1 MNDESAN
8 ILIVDD
14 LPEKLLVFRT
24 ILEDLGQNLVLVRS
38 GADAL
43 REVLHREFAVIMLDV
58 NMPGIDGFET
68 AALIRQHRRS
78 AHTPIIFIT
87 SYVDEMQTAR
97 GYSLGAVD
105 YILSPPVP
113 AVLRSK
119 VGVFVS
125 LYQMQRQVQLQADS
139 RAAMMAAEA
148 GRRVAEESDRRSAFL
163 AHASRALSGSLE
175 IGIAAR
181 QLVDLLV
188 PALATVAVVR
198 LADGDFDGEDVV
210 VAAAAAGSRL
220 LAASE
225 PKLRLQNAIGIVLD
239 AAMQARRPLVLGDV
253 DVAEWDAR
261 ALGFAATPPVPW
273 SPMRTA
279 VALPLVFGGR
289 VLGALLVASDAAG
302 NWDKAADKAVLEEI
316 GVRAATAFE
325 NARLYRVLQREI
337 QDRKAAQE
345 ELQQSNQ
352 RKDEFLAMMSHEL
365 RNPLAPIHTAMEVIR
380 KVAAPQPKV
389 SWALDIAQRQLKQM
403 TRLIEELLD
412 VARISQGK
420 ITLKREPIDLKTVV
434 GQGVETVQPFIQ
446 SRRQTLTVKVPEHAV
461 RLQGDTARLTQVVAN
476 LLHNASK
483 YSGEG
488 TQIELLVE
496 FNDGEAVVTVRDQG
510 IGIDA
515 ELLPHIFDLFSQG
528 KRGLDRA
535 QGGLGVGLTLARR
548 LTELHG
554 GRIEASSA
562 GPDRGSDFKIRLPCI
577 GLLHEAVSAPSHG
590 SGASAPQRV
599 LVVDDNRDAAEAM
612 AIVLEMEGHAVLTA
626 EDGEGALAAIEG
638 FRPTVVL
645 LDIGLPL
652 LDGYA
657 VARQMRGMDLAKNAL
672 LIALTGYGQK
682 EDQQAAMEAGFD
694 HHFVKPADVGALLEC
709 IQRWWIGTAPET
721 AHRKS

>member
-1 MNDESAN
+1 MQVNEESAN

-113 AVLRSK
+113 AALRSK

-175 IGIAAR
+175 IQIAAR

-188 PALATVAVVR
+188 PALAKVAVVR
-198 LADGDFDGEDVV
+198 LADGDFEAEDVV
-210 VAAAAAGSRL
+210 VAAAGASSRQ
-220 LAASE
+220 LAASG
-225 PKLRLQNAIGIVLD
+225 PKLRLQNATGDALD
-239 AAMQARRPLVLGDV
+239 AAMKERRPLLLGEADL
-253 DVAEWDAR
+253 ACCDAR
-261 ALGFAATPPVPW
+261 AFGFTAAPAAW
-273 SPMRTA
+273 SPLRAA
-279 VALPLVFGGR
+279 VALPLVFRGR
-289 VLGALLVASDAAG
+289 VLGALLVGSDQTG
-302 NWDKAADKAVLEEI
+302 SWDKAVLEEI

-337 QDRKAAQE
+337 QDRRSAQE

-365 RNPLAPIHTAMEVIR
+365 RNPLAPIQTAIEVIR

-389 SWALDIAQRQLKQM
+389 TWALDIAQRQLKQM

-420 ITLKREPIDLKTVV
+420 ITLKREPIDLKAVIA
-434 GQGVETVQPFIQ
+434 QSVETVQPFIQ
-446 SRRQTLTVKVPEHAV
+446 SRRQTLTVGVPEHAV
-461 RLQGDTARLTQVVAN
+461 RLQGDAARLTQVIAN

-483 YSGEG
+483 YSGED
-488 TQIELLVE
+488 TQIELLAV
-496 FNDGEAVVTVRDQG
+496 FKDGEAVVTVRDQG

-515 ELLPHIFDLFSQG
+515 ELLPHIFDLFAQG

-562 GPDRGSDFKIRLPCI
+562 GQDSGSIFEIRLPCI
-577 GLLHEAVSAPSHG
+577 ALLHEVASAPSYL
-590 SGASAPQRV
+590 SVAMAPQRV
-599 LVVDDNRDAAEAM
+599 LVVDDNLDAAKAM
-612 AIVLEMEGHAVLTA
+612 ATVLEMEGHAVLTA

-638 FRPTVVL
+638 FKPTVVL

-657 VARQMRGMDLAKNAL
+657 VARQMRCMALTKNAL

-682 EDQQAAMEAGFD
+682 EDQQAAMAAGFD
-694 HHFVKPADVGALLEC
+694 EHFVKPADVGALLEC
-709 IQRWWIGTAPET
+709 IQRWSIATTPDMARRT
-721 AHRKS
+721 F